1 MLNLKSIIAAEIEKG
16 YNEITAPAKVCQDI
30 VLKAISVGPLQRKIT
45 VKGGVVMRSKTG
57 NIRRATQDLDMDF
70 LRYPLTDA
78 AIDDFVT
85 KMNCLDGIRIK
96 RFGNIEELKQQE
108 YKGKR
113 VRVRIQDS
121 NGYELESKIDLGVHT
136 KLDVSQEDYCFDI
149 SFDNGSVNLLV
160 NSNEQ
165 MLVEKLRSLLK
176 FGVLSTRYKDVIDI
190 YYLGQHVDYKKLH
203 VCLDSYIF
211 RDPQMRE
218 HCVADVVKRVRDI
231 FSDRLYVERLT
242 ASDKNWIGEDVAA
255 ITKSIETFLE
265 SL

>member
-1 MLNLKSIIAAEIEKG
+1 MLNLKSMIAAEIEKG

-85 KMNCLDGIRIK
+85 K
-96 RFGNIEELKQQE
+96 
-108 YKGKR
+108 
-113 VRVRIQDS
+113 S
-121 NGYELESKIDLGVHT
+121 
-136 KLDVSQEDYCFDI
+136 
-149 SFDNGSVNLLV
+149 
-160 NSNEQ
+160 
-165 MLVEKLRSLLK
+165 SLLK

-190 YYLGQHVDYKKLH
+190 YYLGQHVDYKKLQ

-242 ASDKNWIGEDVAA
+242 ASDKNWIGEDVAT
-255 ITKSIETFLE
+255 ITRSIETFLE